1 MRDVGVK
8 EERVAG
14 FQRIDLIAV
23 AIVDFPSS
31 M

>member
-1 MRDVGVK
+1 MRGVGVK
-8 EERVAG
+8 EERVTG
-14 FQRIDLIAV
+14 LKRIDLIAV